1 MFLNNISVDI
11 TLWSLGLQKCLS
23 AFSTVNYFFLSF
35 YIVLFG
41 RKLLHSYFE
50 VTMLSP
56 HLRNWQICSTSLSME
71 YIAINLYQYLWI
83 FHVYAYSW
91 IFIHGYLFC
100 IHGYLFCIDTLGCSP
115 ILLYVFFCLNC
126 FNFGPW
132 DLFQL
137 APVSL

>member
-1 MFLNNISVDI
+1 MFLNNINVDI

-23 AFSTVNYFFLSF
+23 AFLHCKLFFSLS
-35 YIVLFG
+35 ILCSLEG
-41 RKLLHSYFE
+41 SYFI
-50 VTMLSP
+50 VTKKSLCQPIRS
-56 HLRNWQICSTSLSME
+56 WQICSTSLSME

-100 IHGYLFCIDTLGCSP
+100 L
-115 ILLYVFFCLNC
+115 ILWVVVQYCFMYFFCLEC